1 MLHFIINMD
10 FTLLTIDNGCVNK
23 ISESVL
29 RSLIADK
36 AQNVGNV
43 GVWQGKLA
51 GLFYPLSCLSS
62 AKYRVLFSLP
72 KNGEQGY
79 IICDCF
85 GDVIEWVNLPYLLE
99 NVHSFCN
106 ISDELTLQQRKVITS
121 AGYVLPD
128 FNSFQSG
135 RFHKLAEMTPRYKIA
150 ATDENLY
157 ESVVTGGTVSTQ
169 LNMNSYV
176 NNLIGDWNG

>member
-1 MLHFIINMD
+1 MLHFIVNLD
-10 FTLLTIDNGCVNK
+10 YTLLTIDNGCVNK

-29 RSLIADK
+29 RTLIADK

-43 GVWQGKLA
+43 GVNQGNLA

-62 AKYRVLFSLP
+62 TKYRVLFGLT

-79 IICDCF
+79 IVCDCF
-85 GDVIEWVNLPYLLE
+85 GQAVEWVNLSYLLS
-99 NVHSFCN
+99 NIGSFCN
-106 ISDELTLQQRKVITS
+106 ISEKLTTQQRKVITS

-135 RFHKLAEMTPRYKIA
+135 RFHKLAEMSPRYKIE
-150 ATDENLY
+150 ATAENLY
-157 ESVVTGGTVSTQ
+157 ETVTTGGTVTTQ

-176 NNLIGDWNG
+176 NNLIGDWRK